1 MSIKQTY
8 IVNFGEKRSVFLW
21 HLQVLIVTSVYESL
35 FSYCFGKG
43 WVGMVMGWGG

>member
-1 MSIKQTY
+1 MSIKQMY

-43 WVGMVMGWGG
+43 WVVMVMGWGG